1 MKTKQDFIA
10 EMENSNA
17 LMTNKYTHA
26 EYVSEL
32 RLFQN
37 TICKMIAGN
46 AYHEGM
52 HAEEGRL
59 IMEAKARKKG
69 IRENDVVMDAITS
82 MKALDKEAAV
92 TFSGVAAEGLVAR
105 TLKHLNRPNTQIF
118 RNIYVSDGQYDT
130 EIDDIVLT
138 DQGIIILEV
147 KNVRTDV
154 IIDTDGRL
162 LVDGETCYD
171 RIPLGQKMQL
181 KRRALRTA
189 LEKAVADRG
198 IDIPIHIDSFIVF
211 NAPKGKFINVDD
223 RYHLEKY
230 CFRTGINK
238 KIEWYLGIGSYNSDQ
253 LAQLGE
259 IIAEIAANEKQFEV
273 SVDYNEIRSNVAEAL
288 ALLQDEPTAQKA
300 PEAKKKKAAKH
311 LGADIFGH
319 NLDFATRLLRQTQ
332 FAKVSPYYTAA
343 GMVVGLALT
352 GAAAVLDMKRM

>member
-1 MKTKQDFIA
+1 MKSANDFIA
-10 EMENSNA
+10 EMESSNA
-17 LMTNKYTHA
+17 LMADKYTHA

-37 TICKMIAGN
+37 EICRMVAGN
-46 AYHEGM
+46 AYREGM
-52 HAEEGRL
+52 HAEEARL

-118 RNIYVSDGQYDT
+118 RNIYVSDGQYET

-138 DQGIIILEV
+138 NQGIIILEV

-181 KRRALRTA
+181 KRRALRTT

-238 KIEWYLGIGSYNSDQ
+238 KIEWYLGIGSYTSDQ

-259 IIAEIAANEKQFEV
+259 IIAEIATNEKQFEV

-288 ALLQDEPTAQKA
+288 ALLQDEPAVQKA
-300 PEAKKKKAAKH
+300 PEAERKAKQKNIGAEIIEEYVHILDGFTKH
-311 LGADIFGH
+311 VRNSKLK
-319 NLDFATRLLRQTQ
+319 LD
-332 FAKVSPYYTAA
+332 YTAA
-343 GMVVGLALT
+343 GMALGLVAT
-352 GAAAVLDMKRM
+352 GAAAMLTARKM